1 MTLLVNNLNSSP
13 LLTLTPELTLSSKQD
28 IQQKMTAA
36 SNPTSSSTL
45 NDKKTTAIPM
55 SSETKMKVDLFINQ
69 LEQKDSEKEFF
80 AYFFKTMIH
89 LSKNEK
95 EEFIAGA
102 SQALSSRPDEKV
114 PSLNDRFNK
123 ALKRYISISLMSA
136 PISEQLNR
144 NIGQIKLETDDEDD
158 VEII

>member
-55 SSETKMKVDLFINQ
+55 SSETKMKIDLFINQ
-69 LEQKDSEKEFF
+69 LEQKDSEK
-80 AYFFKTMIH
+80 
-89 LSKNEK
+89 
-95 EEFIAGA
+95 G
-102 SQALSSRPDEKV
+102 
-114 PSLNDRFNK
+114 
-123 ALKRYISISLMSA
+123 
-136 PISEQLNR
+136 
-144 NIGQIKLETDDEDD
+144 
-158 VEII
+158 